1 MNKNCIVKKRVKF
14 RSLLNLYAS
23 VIFLEIMSIDR
34 YLSVVY
40 PMRMIRFRTRKAVV
54 KICFGVW
61 ILAILIALKVLIF
74 KKMITTKIIL

>member
-1 MNKNCIVKKRVKF
+1 
-14 RSLLNLYAS
+14 
-23 VIFLEIMSIDR
+23 MSIDR

-74 KKMITTKIIL
+74 LKNDYNEIDFIPIEGPYTKPETSGSIGYDIAVYVGI